1 MDVHK
6 GLKPLP
12 LDRNSGNAIQG
23 GTISHVF
30 TVSMT
35 GSYVAI
41 TIPSG
46 QECKAVSIKMQD
58 SSEFL
63 FSHTDQVTVP
73 YIPYSALSMD
83 LIATESTVI
92 GYANAVSGTLAV
104 HLLK

>member
-23 GTISHVF
+23 GTINHVF

-35 GSYVAI
+35 GSYIAI
-41 TIPSG
+41 TIPDG
-46 QECKAVSIKMQD
+46 QECKAISIKMQD

-63 FSHTDQVTVP
+63 FSHTDVATVP
-73 YIPYSALSMD
+73 YMPYSALSMD
-83 LIATESTVI
+83 LTATENEVI
-92 GYANAVSGTLAV
+92 GYANAASGTLAV